1 MPDRRD
7 VSQPT
12 MLRQRAED
20 FLQKTSQAI
29 GAMPVQDVQQLVH
42 ELLVSQIELE
52 MQNEELRRTQ
62 QELEASRDR
71 YSALYDFAPVGYL
84 TLDRTGRILEANLT
98 AARLLGTA
106 RGELLRQR
114 LTDFIVPA
122 AQDTFYRHRQQVVA
136 THLPQACE
144 LAMQRQDGTAF
155 FVRLESLDEPEKTG
169 GALRWRTAL
178 SDITARKRAE
188 EALVLQRDWLEVTLA
203 SIGDAVITTDTEH
216 AITFLNRT
224 AEALTGWTPQ
234 DALGRPI
241 DEVFR
246 IMHEDTRRAVKNPAL
261 SLLRE
266 GRLSELAPE
275 AVLLTRHGS
284 EIPIAGSGVFIR
296 SSSGMLHGAVVV
308 FRDITAQ
315 RHLEAQLRET
325 QKMEA
330 IGTLAGGIAHDF
342 NNILQIIL
350 GFTEL
355 VQSMV
360 AQASPAWQPLQ
371 HVLTAGQRAKELVQQ
386 MLAFSRHHAP
396 QRQPLRLHLLLHE
409 TLQLLRAALPST
421 IDIRA
426 FLNTTSGTV
435 LANPAQ
441 LQQVLM
447 NLASNADYAMRTTG
461 GVLEVHLDEVDITPH
476 GAVASPPLPS
486 GPYLCL
492 TIRDTGEGMT
502 PEVMAR
508 IFEPFFTTKGP
519 GEGTGLGLAV
529 VYGIISRHEG
539 TITVASTPGQGT
551 TFTIYLPQVAEAPP
565 VRDRLAEPLPTGTER
580 LLFVDDEEA
589 LRICARETLVSLG
602 YDVTVCT
609 SSLEA
614 LAAFRAT
621 PLGFD
626 LVITDQTMPAMTGET
641 LVRELRHIRPDLP
654 IILCT
659 GYSPLIDAERA
670 AVLGIE
676 AFLLKPVES
685 ATLAHTIRQVLT
697 RQKGAEGCI

>member
-1 MPDRRD
+1 
-7 VSQPT
+7 
-12 MLRQRAED
+12 
-20 FLQKTSQAI
+20 
-29 GAMPVQDVQQLVH
+29 
-42 ELLVSQIELE
+42 
-52 MQNEELRRTQ
+52 
-62 QELEASRDR
+62 
-71 YSALYDFAPVGYL
+71 
-84 TLDRTGRILEANLT
+84 
-98 AARLLGTA
+98 
-106 RGELLRQR
+106 
-114 LTDFIVPA
+114 
-122 AQDTFYRHRQQVVA
+122 
-136 THLPQACE
+136 
-144 LAMQRQDGTAF
+144 
-155 FVRLESLDEPEKTG
+155 
-169 GALRWRTAL
+169 
-178 SDITARKRAE
+178 
-188 EALVLQRDWLEVTLA
+188 
-203 SIGDAVITTDTEH
+203 
-216 AITFLNRT
+216 
-224 AEALTGWTPQ
+224 
-234 DALGRPI
+234 
-241 DEVFR
+241 
-246 IMHEDTRRAVKNPAL
+246 MHEDTRQAVDNPL
-261 SLLRE
+261 RSVLRE

-284 EIPIAGSGVFIR
+284 EIPIADSGALIR

-355 VQSMV
+355 AQSMV
-360 AQASPAWQPLQ
+360 APASPAWQPLQ

-435 LANPAQ
+435 FANPAQ

-461 GVLEVHLDEVDITPH
+461 GVLEVHLDEVDLTPH
-476 GAVASPPLPS
+476 DAVASPPLPS
-486 GPYLCL
+486 GPYLRL
-492 TIRDTGEGMT
+492 TIQDTGAGMT

-529 VYGIISRHEG
+529 VYGIIGRHGG

-589 LRICARETLVSLG
+589 LGTCARETLVPLG

-641 LVRELRHIRPDLP
+641 LVRELRRIRPDIPL
-654 IILCT
+654 ILCT

-697 RQKGAEGCI
+697 RRQGAEGCV

>member
-1 MPDRRD
+1 MTRMGHTGAAGRPTADKEREAAMPDRRD

-296 SSSGMLHGAVVV
+296 SQQFPLSLQ
-308 FRDITAQ
+308 AQ
-315 RHLEAQLRET
+315 
-325 QKMEA
+325 
-330 IGTLAGGIAHDF
+330 
-342 NNILQIIL
+342 
-350 GFTEL
+350 
-355 VQSMV
+355 
-360 AQASPAWQPLQ
+360 
-371 HVLTAGQRAKELVQQ
+371 
-386 MLAFSRHHAP
+386 
-396 QRQPLRLHLLLHE
+396 
-409 TLQLLRAALPST
+409 
-421 IDIRA
+421 
-426 FLNTTSGTV
+426 
-435 LANPAQ
+435 
-441 LQQVLM
+441 
-447 NLASNADYAMRTTG
+447 
-461 GVLEVHLDEVDITPH
+461 
-476 GAVASPPLPS
+476 
-486 GPYLCL
+486 
-492 TIRDTGEGMT
+492 
-502 PEVMAR
+502 
-508 IFEPFFTTKGP
+508 
-519 GEGTGLGLAV
+519 
-529 VYGIISRHEG
+529 
-539 TITVASTPGQGT
+539 
-551 TFTIYLPQVAEAPP
+551 
-565 VRDRLAEPLPTGTER
+565 
-580 LLFVDDEEA
+580 
-589 LRICARETLVSLG
+589 
-602 YDVTVCT
+602 
-609 SSLEA
+609 
-614 LAAFRAT
+614 
-621 PLGFD
+621 
-626 LVITDQTMPAMTGET
+626 
-641 LVRELRHIRPDLP
+641 
-654 IILCT
+654 
-659 GYSPLIDAERA
+659 
-670 AVLGIE
+670 
-676 AFLLKPVES
+676 
-685 ATLAHTIRQVLT
+685 
-697 RQKGAEGCI
+697 

>member
-1 MPDRRD
+1 MPDRRN
-7 VSQPT
+7 VLQPT
-12 MLRQRAED
+12 RLRQKAED
-20 FLQKTSQAI
+20 FLRKTDQDI

-42 ELLVSQIELE
+42 ELQVYQIELE

-84 TLDRTGRILEANLT
+84 TLDRAAVILEANLT

-106 RGELLRQR
+106 RGALLRQR

-122 AQDTFYRHRQQVVA
+122 DQDTFYRHRQQVVA

-144 LAMQRQDGTAF
+144 LAMQRKDGTAF
-155 FVRLESLDEPEKTG
+155 SVRLESLDEPEKAG
-169 GALRWRTAL
+169 EPLRWSMAL

-203 SIGDAVITTDTEH
+203 SIGDAVITTNTEH

-224 AEALTGWTPQ
+224 AEALTGWTPE

-246 IMHEDTRRAVKNPAL
+246 IMHEDTRQAVKNPAL
-261 SLLRE
+261 SVLRE

-296 SSSGMLHGAVVV
+296 SSSGMLHGAVMV

-355 VQSMV
+355 AQRMV

-441 LQQVLM
+441 LQQILM

-529 VYGIISRHEG
+529 VYGIISRHGG

-551 TFTIYLPQVAEAPP
+551 TFTIYLPRVAEAPP

-589 LRICARETLVSLG
+589 PRIFARETLVSLG